1 MIFSTILAKQKS
13 KIISLWKKVSY
24 MVGNKTQKKLGIPK
38 KNLLIVMDNNVI
50 ITTYYIDNL
59 ADFLFGK
66 KYSKGLQ
73 SISII

>member
-1 MIFSTILAKQKS
+1 
-13 KIISLWKKVSY
+13 